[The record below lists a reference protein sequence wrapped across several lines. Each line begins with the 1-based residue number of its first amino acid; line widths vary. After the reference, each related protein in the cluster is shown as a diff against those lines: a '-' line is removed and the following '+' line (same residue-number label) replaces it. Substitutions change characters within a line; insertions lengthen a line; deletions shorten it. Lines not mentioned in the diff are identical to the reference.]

1 MNDESKEY
9 RRENIREDIKESKD
23 GNDRK
28 LEKIEVADVIVQD
41 GVEERVNEK
50 QNGKTEVII
59 KVKENE

>member
-28 LEKIEVADVIVQD
+28 LEKIEVWRINVQD
-41 GVEERVNEK
+41 GGTIMKPPVVN
-50 QNGKTEVII
+50 
-59 KVKENE
+59 